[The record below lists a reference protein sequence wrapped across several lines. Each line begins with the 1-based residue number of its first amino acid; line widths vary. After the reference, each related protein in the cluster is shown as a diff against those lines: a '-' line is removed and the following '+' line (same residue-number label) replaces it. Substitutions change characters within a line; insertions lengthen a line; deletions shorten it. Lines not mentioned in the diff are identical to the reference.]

1 MKPNVRIQ
9 DEEEEEE
16 TLRLRR
22 SQRDHNGRPRR
33 RSKSRTPSPTK
44 VGKVIKMQSC
54 NEGNWIKYRVS
65 TTWAAPSPPPAPP
78 LTSRAQ
84 SWHQSTCFPGNN
96 CIHFPTLREIKYL
109 HDLNFKSNG
118 NNNNNVASMDSFS
131 VADTLPVRK
140 RPPKPPPFYFD
151 QQQQQQRQQ
160 QEQEQQQQGRSKA
173 LVSIR
178 AYEDMV
184 RMRKRK
190 ARKKKHIW
198 K

>member
-1 MKPNVRIQ
+1 
-9 DEEEEEE
+9 
-16 TLRLRR
+16 
-22 SQRDHNGRPRR
+22 
-33 RSKSRTPSPTK
+33 
-44 VGKVIKMQSC
+44 
-54 NEGNWIKYRVS
+54 
-65 TTWAAPSPPPAPP
+65 
-78 LTSRAQ
+78 
-84 SWHQSTCFPGNN
+84 
-96 CIHFPTLREIKYL
+96 
-109 HDLNFKSNG
+109 
-118 NNNNNVASMDSFS
+118 MDSFS

-190 ARKKKHIW
+190 AREKKHI
-198 K
+198 